1 MSVWTEARAATAALT
16 RTVTGAILAPHETQR
31 LVVSDKTGNYSSVWP
46 GKSKCAPI
54 DLGGEM
60 VTPFLITAKQ
70 AVLPNDYTLTP
81 ALCFNMTLLT
91 CTRISGALS

>member
-31 LVVSDKTGNYSSVWP
+31 LVVSDKTGNYSSAWP

-60 VTPFLITAKQ
+60 VTPFPRRTTRTWTAS
-70 AVLPNDYTLTP
+70 AMTDECLPSN
-81 ALCFNMTLLT
+81 
-91 CTRISGALS
+91 